1 LVTED
6 TTRARPEVL
15 EQLFKCALDGGAAR
29 LCLCDTVGHATPDGV
44 ARLVRF
50 TKDLLVATGHA
61 PRVGIDWHAH
71 NDRGLALQTALWA
84 SEVGVDRVHGTALG
98 IGERVG
104 NVPLE
109 LLVLNL
115 GLLGSKAMPAREAL
129 RRYCTLAADAMQIG
143 GIPDPH
149 PLFGKVG
156 SAAAHDTPNFRSE
169 ALPEDSGGGA
179 EGESPGGS
187 PGGSNGGSLVSSGT
201 AAATKADGARP
212 ALAALAFRVNGDA
225 LQLAVQ
231 PQRTLLE
238 VLRYELDLYGTKQ
251 GCDKGD
257 CGACTVRLD
266 GEPQLSCLT
275 LALDCQGRDVQTV
288 EALPGAENLH
298 PLLDAFDRTGA
309 AQCGF
314 CTPGFLM
321 TAASLLDKNKQPS
334 RAQINEAISSNL
346 CRCTGYKSIVDAI
359 ELAAAMMRGEEPRMH
374 GMPGRDNLP
383 PPIDTPQLRG
393 PK

>member
-1 LVTED
+1 L
-6 TTRARPEVL
+6 
-15 EQLFKCALDGGAAR
+15 
-29 LCLCDTVGHATPDGV
+29 
-44 ARLVRF
+44 
-50 TKDLLVATGHA
+50 
-61 PRVGIDWHAH
+61 
-71 NDRGLALQTALWA
+71 
-84 SEVGVDRVHGTALG
+84 
-98 IGERVG
+98 
-104 NVPLE
+104 
-109 LLVLNL
+109 
-115 GLLGSKAMPAREAL
+115 
-129 RRYCTLAADAMQIG
+129 
-143 GIPDPH
+143 
-149 PLFGKVG
+149 
-156 SAAAHDTPNFRSE
+156 
-169 ALPEDSGGGA
+169 
-179 EGESPGGS
+179 
-187 PGGSNGGSLVSSGT
+187 
-201 AAATKADGARP
+201 
-212 ALAALAFRVNGDA
+212 RVNGDP

-359 ELAAAMMRGEEPRMH
+359 ELAAAMMRGDEPRMH